1 MTQQHSALDNQ
12 TTHPKPQDLFF
23 AFPEIMAD
31 SMEVMEYYYRGKIQ
45 VLEQSMAELTLLDNA
60 REISLIC
67 KEIIRNK
74 EILRR
79 VCLKKQACS

>member
-1 MTQQHSALDNQ
+1 MRQQHLALNNQ
-12 TTHPKPQDLFF
+12 TTAHPKQEELLI

-45 VLEQSMAELTLLDNA
+45 VLEQSMADLTLLDNP

-67 KEIIRNK
+67 KEIIRTK
-74 EILRR
+74 DILRR
-79 VCLKKQACS
+79 VFLKKRA